1 VNGLSVREP
10 LGVVDMV
17 TYYGPIKEY
26 KAKNMIKGDWEH
38 KNRVIEY
45 LANNG
50 KGEIVDLVEPTAD
63 NKIQTETWLLAEYR
77 NIQTGHRQF
86 ISVDCV
92 DQAEWILRCMNR
104 NGVLFEFVEL
114 YKKDGV

>member
-1 VNGLSVREP
+1 
-10 LGVVDMV
+10 M
-17 TYYGPIKEY
+17 
-26 KAKNMIKGDWEH
+26 A
-38 KNRVIEY
+38 Y
-45 LANNG
+45 LMG